1 MALKLKIYN
10 NQPNAPKPNRPLMP
24 GACAVIINQNRGILL
39 HKRADGKVWS
49 LPGGQMNLGESIS
62 QCLLRELREELNIS
76 VQIIRLIGIYT
87 SPKVIFEFPNGDV
100 FQSFVVAFLCKA
112 KDDKIKINKESTSF
126 KWTRLGELKKL
137 KTLPF
142 VKEIIADAL
151 SAKPAAFD

>member
-1 MALKLKIYN
+1 MALKLTIYN
-10 NQPNAPKPNRPLMP
+10 NQSNAPKPNRPLMP
-24 GACAVIINQNRGILL
+24 GACAVIINKNREILL
-39 HKRADGKVWS
+39 HKRADGDVWS

-62 QCLLRELREELNIS
+62 QCLLRELREELNIN

-112 KDDKIKINKESTSF
+112 KNDKITLSQESKSF
-126 KWTRLGELKKL
+126 KWIKLYELKKL

-142 VKEIIADAL
+142 VKEIIADAF
-151 SAKPAAFD
+151 SSNPPTFD